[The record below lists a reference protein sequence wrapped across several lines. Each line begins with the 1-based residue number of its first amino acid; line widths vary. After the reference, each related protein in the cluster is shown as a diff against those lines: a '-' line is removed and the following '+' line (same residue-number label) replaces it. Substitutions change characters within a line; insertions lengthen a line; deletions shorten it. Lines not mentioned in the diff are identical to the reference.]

1 MSLLFSATVFLVIA
15 VTVCVVGRKLV
26 ESLKKFR
33 VSTKAMMKKSTF
45 LISLIFSICL
55 VRSAVGYCM
64 AAVVWC
70 TMSVEPTFRVIEESV
85 Y

>member
-1 MSLLFSATVFLVIA
+1 
-15 VTVCVVGRKLV
+15 
-26 ESLKKFR
+26 

-45 LISLIFSICL
+45 MIGLIFSICL